1 MSLSSICQNVAE
13 DCGVNLPQGPIC
25 GSRTPASQRLFMQ
38 ASRAA
43 EDLARAADW
52 EALITEYVFSATGVS
67 DYPLPPDYARMV
79 GDTLWERTR
88 YWALRGVMSP
98 QQWQVYRSSIYGRAT
113 VERRWRIRVPSGAGA
128 GTAPVFSL
136 DPHIGPNDTTSTFV
150 FEYVSKNWCRS
161 ATGQMQSAWAA
172 DSDTSILDEYL
183 IELGT
188 RWRLLR
194 RMGLAY
200 DEEKDEYER
209 KRDQAVAR
217 DGGTAVL
224 GLVPSSRT
232 VFVGPYN
239 VPDTGFGPIPP

>member
-1 MSLSSICQNVAE
+1 MT
-13 DCGVNLPQGPIC
+13 NLATLVPK
-25 GSRTPASQRLFMQ
+25 
-38 ASRAA
+38 
-43 EDLARAADW
+43 LAGHQV
-52 EALITEYVFSATGVS
+52 LV
-67 DYPLPPDYARMV
+67 V
-79 GDTLWERTR
+79 GD
-88 YWALRGVMSP
+88 V
-98 QQWQVYRSSIYGRAT
+98 
-113 VERRWRIRVPSGAGA
+113 
-128 GTAPVFSL
+128 
-136 DPHIGPNDTTSTFV
+136 
-150 FEYVSKNWCRS
+150 
-161 ATGQMQSAWAA
+161 
-172 DSDTSILDEYL
+172 ILDEYL
-183 IELGT
+183 IELGA